1 MTTTLT
7 RGDKGFDLNFQV
19 LQNDG
24 KIPVDISTATVRF
37 KMALPGA
44 SENKIDAV
52 CTVTEAGGPNG
63 ECKYTVQSGDLD
75 TADSYVG
82 ELEVTFS
89 EDKVLTAKLGTIK
102 VEEDLPE

>member
-1 MTTTLT
+1 MTATLT

-24 KIPVDISTATVRF
+24 KTPVDISTASVKF

-44 SENKIDAV
+44 GENKIDAT
-52 CTVTEAGGPNG
+52 CTVTDGPNG
-63 ECKYTVQSGDLD
+63 KCKYTVQLGDLD
-75 TADSYVG
+75 MADSYVG
-82 ELEVTFS
+82 ELEVTFTA
-89 EDKVLTAKLGTIK
+89 DKALTAKLGTIK